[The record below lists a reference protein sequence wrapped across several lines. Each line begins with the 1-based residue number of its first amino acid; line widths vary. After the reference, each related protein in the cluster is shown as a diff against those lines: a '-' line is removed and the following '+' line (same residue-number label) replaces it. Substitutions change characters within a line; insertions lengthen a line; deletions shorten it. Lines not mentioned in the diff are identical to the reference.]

1 MFIPNTNFFE
11 YCENSYLSKCD
22 QINKL
27 SPKSFRRSRQI
38 KNVILSLCLGEAS
51 STMNDSSFKDKR
63 LISFLMLYLIGFR
76 KPISFVS
83 RPTEISDKNFFKLEI
98 LLSKKS
104 GMNEFL
110 LDLFLEDRLILKE
123 EFEVETD
130 EFNKRLTRNN
140 ATLLKTQINL
150 ESFLSMSRFVDK
162 ESVDIRF
169 KKLELIVEVVV
180 QNFEVE
186 MQN

>member
-1 MFIPNTNFFE
+1 MLIPDTKFFE
-11 YCENSYLSKCD
+11 SCTSGYLSKCD

-27 SPKSFRRSRQI
+27 SPKNLKKSRQI

-51 STMNDSSFKDKR
+51 SITNDSSFKDKR

-83 RPTEISDKNFFKLEI
+83 RPTKASDKNFFKLEI

-110 LDLFLEDRLILKE
+110 LDLFLEDKLVLKE
-123 EFEVETD
+123 EFDSEAN
-130 EFNKRLTRNN
+130 EFNQRLIRNN
-140 ATLLKTQINL
+140 AILLKTEISL
-150 ESFLSMSRFVDK
+150 ESFLSMGIFIDK
-162 ESVDIRF
+162 ESIDIRF
-169 KKLELIVEVVV
+169 KKLELVIEVIV

-186 MQN
+186 MRN